1 MIPAGHTHRGFRYWA
16 GFLAL
21 LAVATL
27 TALAPPHA
35 PLSSGFSGT
44 FAHHNDNA
52 RTGANLQE
60 LVLTPATVNQAQFGK
75 LFSCAV
81 DGYVYAQP
89 LYVADLA
96 IPDQGTYNAVFVATE
111 HGCVFAFDA
120 DDPTCVQLWMTS
132 FIDPDNGI
140 TTVPSDDVLSDDIA
154 PEIGITGTPVIDPQT
169 GILYVVARTKENGSY
184 VQRLHALDITTGA
197 EALGGP
203 VDIDASVPGTGDGS
217 DGANISFEPLRQ
229 NQRPALLLTQG
240 VVYIAFAS
248 HGDYGPYHGWLLGY
262 DAATLQQVAVFNA
275 TPNGG
280 AGGIW
285 QSGGGP
291 SADTSGNIY
300 VITGNG
306 TFDADVGG
314 MDFGDSFLKLS
325 TQAGGLTVADFFTP
339 FNQASLEANDL
350 DLGSTDALLLP
361 DQTDTDH
368 PHLVLGA
375 GKDGNAY
382 LVDRDQMGQ
391 FTSSDTSQIVQ
402 TITISPD
409 GVFCAPAVWEN
420 NVYFAASGDV
430 LKAFQL
436 SGGLLSTTP
445 TSQGNTVLSYPGATP
460 VISADGSTNGIVW
473 VLDSNDDGSAVLR
486 AYDATDVSSEL
497 YNSTEAGDRDQA
509 GPAVKFAVPTVANG
523 KVYVGGQYQLT
534 VFGLLP

>member
-1 MIPAGHTHRGFRYWA
+1 MICAGQTHRGFRYRA

-27 TALAPPHA
+27 TALAPTQA

-44 FAHHNDNA
+44 FTHHNDNA

-81 DGYVYAQP
+81 DGHVYAQP
-89 LYVADLA
+89 LYVANLA
-96 IPDQGTYNAVFVATE
+96 IPDHGTYNVVFVATE
-111 HGCVFAFDA
+111 HGSVFAFDA
-120 DDPTCVQLWMTS
+120 DDPTCVQLWISS
-132 FIDPDNGI
+132 FIDPANGI
-140 TTVPSDDVLSDDIA
+140 TTVPTDDVVSDDIV

-169 GILYVVARTKENGSY
+169 GILYVVVRTKENGSY

-203 VDIDASVPGTGDGS
+203 VGIEASVPGTGDGS
-217 DGANISFEPLRQ
+217 DGANVSFDPLRQ
-229 NQRPALLLTQG
+229 NQRAALLLTQG

-306 TFDADVGG
+306 TFDANVGG

-350 DLGSTDALLLP
+350 DLGSTDPLLLP

-391 FTSSDTSQIVQ
+391 FTSSDNSQIVQ
-402 TITISPD
+402 TISISAD

-420 NVYFAASGDV
+420 NIYFGPSSDV
-430 LKAFQL
+430 LKAFHL

-445 TSQGNTVLSYPGATP
+445 TSQGSTDLSYPGATP
-460 VISADGSTNGIVW
+460 VISADGSMNGIVW
-473 VLDSNDDGSAVLR
+473 VLDKNVGGLAVLR
-486 AYDATDVSSEL
+486 AYDATDVSREL

-534 VFGLLP
+534 VFGLLQ

>member
-1 MIPAGHTHRGFRYWA
+1 MICAGQTHRGFRYRA

-27 TALAPPHA
+27 TALAPTQA

-44 FAHHNDNA
+44 FTHHNDNA

-75 LFSCAV
+75 LFSWAV
-81 DGYVYAQP
+81 DGQVYAQP
-89 LYVADLA
+89 LYVANLA
-96 IPDQGTYNAVFVATE
+96 IPHHGTYNVVFVATE
-111 HGCVFAFDA
+111 HGSVFAFDA
-120 DDPTCVQLWMTS
+120 DDPTCVQLWISS
-132 FIDPDNGI
+132 FIDPEN
-140 TTVPSDDVLSDDIA
+140 
-154 PEIGITGTPVIDPQT
+154 GITGTPVIDPQT
-169 GILYVVARTKENGSY
+169 GILYVVVRTKENGSY

-203 VDIDASVPGTGDGS
+203 VDIEASVAGTGDGS
-217 DGANISFEPLRQ
+217 DGANLSFDPLRQ
-229 NQRPALLLTQG
+229 NQRAALLLTQG

-280 AGGIW
+280 EGGIW

-291 SADTSGNIY
+291 SADTFGTIY

-314 MDFGDSFLKLS
+314 TDFGDSFLKLS

-350 DLGSTDALLLP
+350 DLGSTDPLLLP

-391 FTSSDTSQIVQ
+391 FTSSDNSHIVQ

-420 NVYFAASGDV
+420 NIYFAASGDV
-430 LKAFQL
+430 LKAFHL

-445 TSQGNTVLSYPGATP
+445 TSQGSTVLNYPGATP
-460 VISADGSTNGIVW
+460 VISADGPTNGIVW
-473 VLDSNDDGSAVLR
+473 VLDNNDAGVAVLR
-486 AYDATDVSSEL
+486 AYDATDVSREL
-497 YNSTEAGDRDQA
+497 YNSSQAGDRDQA

-523 KVYVGGQYQLT
+523 TVYVGGQNQLT
-534 VFGLLP
+534 VFGLLR